1 MSDSEES
8 IKVEKVKI
16 NNYPKPFCNAAIQRM
31 VNSRFDN
38 IRISKDFY
46 EPFKS
51 IVARE
56 FFPLI
61 GKIAEVTA
69 STDRITITE
78 SDVMFV
84 LNKPLLVVNRDLNDV
99 DSLIATAPF
108 VAFVKS
114 LLKEYV
120 ETRRMNLNERQIILN
135 EYVKPRK
142 THRTERQ
149 IDKFRFSKDALISL
163 KIYAQ
168 EFSTRLLIAS
178 GQAAL
183 HADRV
188 TIKASD
194 LSFARK
200 ICATCS
206 TFKYKRYEINK

>member
-1 MSDSEES
+1 MYIKMSDSEES

-120 ETRRMNLNERQIILN
+120 NTRR
-135 EYVKPRK
+135 

-206 TFKYKRYEINK
+206 TFKYKEMKSEK